1 MTILIIKRSVRTPTA
16 TLLTIALLIF
26 ISVSLSHHILT
37 PMDRLP
43 TVKPLEFKNEGVQ
56 APFEGG
62 TLRQKITIGVVEY
75 SFVASLLKSGISQK
89 EINLLLSL
97 IKSNFNIIDS
107 VKRDD
112 HFILRTK
119 LNSRNETYISSFYYL
134 GSKTDLFII
143 NDGQGNIFDEHGVSI
158 KNKLRFSD
166 PFDKSYRV
174 SSGYDLKRTH
184 PVTNITT
191 PHLGTDYATPVG
203 TPVRSIADGIVLK
216 SRYNRF
222 AGNYI
227 NIRHTN
233 GSVSRYLHLSQR
245 NVHVGEKISR
255 GQVIGKTGN
264 TGRTT
269 GPHLHLELHI
279 NGIPVDY
286 ERYIQKHPN
295 TDVNI
300 EMLIAA
306 RKEKAELTAEWQRY
320 RQSNRQ

>member
-89 EINLLLSL
+89 EVNLLLAL

-203 TPVRSIADGIVLK
+203 TTIRSIADGIVLK

-245 NVHVGEKISR
+245 HVHVGEKISR

-306 RKEKAELTAEWQRY
+306 RKEKAELMKEWNNY
-320 RQSNRQ
+320 RVYNKP

>member
-26 ISVSLSHHILT
+26 IGVSLSHHILT

-43 TVKPLEFKNEGVQ
+43 TVKPLEFKNEEVQ
-56 APFEGG
+56 APFEVG

-89 EINLLLSL
+89 EINLLLAL

-166 PFDKSYRV
+166 PFYKSYRV

-203 TPVRSIADGIVLK
+203 TPIRSIADGIVLK

-306 RKEKAELTAEWQRY
+306 RKEKAELMKEWNNY
-320 RQSNRQ
+320 RVYNKP